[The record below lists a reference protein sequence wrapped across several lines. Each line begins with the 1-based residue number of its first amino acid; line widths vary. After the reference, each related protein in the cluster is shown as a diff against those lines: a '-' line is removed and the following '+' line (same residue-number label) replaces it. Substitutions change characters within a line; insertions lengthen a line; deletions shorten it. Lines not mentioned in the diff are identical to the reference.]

1 MLYLRKIAKLF
12 FLFIGGILK
21 KTNFIKKLRMKI
33 IVFATIVCFLPA
45 INSGAQT
52 LASINGKVI
61 EATSEEPIKGV
72 SLKISALNF
81 FAETNLNGEFNI
93 ENIPT
98 GLHTLQIQY
107 DGYVTQE
114 FPVNILEHKP
124 YNLGDIF
131 LQKTT
136 VEKYETSLIV
146 LTDED
151 LSDEEGKT
159 SDYIAGLFQSS
170 KDAYLQAAA
179 FNFSQAWFKVRG
191 YDSSYGT
198 IAINGIEM
206 NKIYDGRP
214 QWSDWGGLND
224 AFRNQE
230 FSNGIAASDFTF
242 GGILGATN
250 FSTRA
255 SDYQAVKKVSLSS
268 TNKSYTGRAMATYA
282 SGWNKN
288 NWAFVFSGSRR
299 MAQEGYIEG
308 TSYNAWSGIL
318 AVEKKLT
325 NNHSINFTA
334 FATPNK
340 RGKSSPNTKEVYDLK
355 GYEYNAYWGN
365 QEGEK
370 RNSRIKEIFEPV
382 IMLTHFYEREN
393 TNIKSSLAY
402 QFGHIGNS
410 RLGYF
415 NAPNPDPTYWKYLPS
430 NFLRFPDNPDYA
442 NAYLTEQEFLK
453 NGQLKWNELYQAN
466 ADNGNSLY
474 YLYEDRVDD
483 SQFSVN
489 SMINTKFTDNLN
501 FNGGFSIKDL
511 SSKNYANMLDL
522 LGGNGF
528 VDLDQY
534 ALGDARQNDLNN
546 PDRTAVED
554 DKFQYNYTINAL
566 VASAF
571 AQLQG
576 TQRNFDYFVG
586 LNVKIT
592 NYQREGL
599 FKNGTYFEN
608 SFGKGEKQ
616 NFMDFGIKAGATY
629 KITGRHLLTFNGAYT
644 TNAPTI
650 KTAFSNSRVNNSI
663 TPDLTSEK
671 IITGDISYVFRA
683 PKIQSRLSAYYTKFS
698 DAIETSFFFAEGLLG
713 NQADFVNEIITGVDK
728 KNMGV
733 ELSFEHQILPT
744 VKLVAAGS
752 VGQFTYSNN
761 PKLYLISESFS
772 NSNSNFGTAY
782 LKNYHLSGTPQRA
795 YNVGFEYRDPAYWF
809 FQINAN
815 YLSNNYLDISPLLR
829 TNNFYLDSDGVP
841 FLDDETWVEVTQEQ
855 VNNLLKQEKFDA
867 AFLVNAVGGKSWKI
881 NEYYLGFFM
890 GINNILGELFK
901 TGGFEQ
907 SRKSNYPELKEDKQL
922 EKPIFGPKYWY
933 GGKTS
938 YYLNL
943 YVRF

>member
-1 MLYLRKIAKLF
+1 
-12 FLFIGGILK
+12 
-21 KTNFIKKLRMKI
+21 MKI
-33 IVFATIVCFLPA
+33 IVIATIVCLLYA

-52 LASINGKVI
+52 FASINGKVV
-61 EATSEEPIKGV
+61 EATSEEPLKGV
-72 SLKISALNF
+72 SLKIMKLKIF
-81 FAETNLNGEFNI
+81 TETNFNGEFI
-93 ENIPT
+93 FENIPV
-98 GLHTLQIQY
+98 GSYTLQIEFE
-107 DGYVTQE
+107 GYETQD
-114 FPVNILEHKP
+114 FPINIHENKP
-124 YNLGDIF
+124 YNLGTVF
-131 LQKTT
+131 LHKT
-136 VEKYETSLIV
+136 IV
-146 LTDED
+146 ARDDLSFIV
-151 LSDEEGKT
+151 LSDEELLDEEGKS
-159 SDYIAGLFQSS
+159 SDYIAGLFQAS
-170 KDAYLQAAA
+170 KDAYLKAAA

-206 NKIYDGRP
+206 NKMYDGRP
-214 QWSDWGGLND
+214 QWSNWGGLND

-230 FSNGIAASDFTF
+230 FSSGIAASDHSF
-242 GGILGATN
+242 GGILAATN

-255 SDYQAVKKVSLSS
+255 SDYQAVKKISASS
-268 TNKSYTGRAMATYA
+268 TNKSYNGRLMATYA

-288 NWAFVFSGSRR
+288 DWAFVVSASRR

-308 TSYNAWSGIL
+308 TSYNAWSGFL
-318 AVEKKLT
+318 AMEKRLS
-325 NNHSINFTA
+325 NNHSLNFTA

-340 RGKSSPNTKEVYDLK
+340 RGKSSPNTQEVYDLK
-355 GYEYNAYWGN
+355 GYKYNAYWGN
-365 QEGEK
+365 QEGDK
-370 RNSRIKEIFEPV
+370 RNSRMKEIFEPV
-382 IMLTHFYEREN
+382 LMLSHFYEHEN
-393 TNIKSSLAY
+393 TAIKSTLAY

-415 NAPNPDPTYWKYLPS
+415 NAPNPDPTYWKNLPS

-442 NAYLTEQEFLK
+442 NAYLAEQEFLK
-453 NGQLKWNELYQAN
+453 NGQIKWSELYQAN

-483 SQFSVN
+483 TQFSAN
-489 SMINTKFTDNLN
+489 SLINTKFNDNLN
-501 FNGGFSIKDL
+501 FNGGVSLKNL

-546 PDRTAVED
+546 PDRTVIEGD
-554 DKFQYNYTINAL
+554 TFQYNYNINAFT
-566 VASAF
+566 ASAF
-571 AQLQG
+571 AQVQA
-576 TQRNFDYFVG
+576 TQRNLDYFVG
-586 LNVKIT
+586 MNVKST

-616 NFMDFGIKAGATY
+616 HFMDFGIKAGATH
-629 KITGRHLLTFNGAYT
+629 KITGRHLITLNGAYT

-671 IITGDISYVFRA
+671 IVTGDLSYVFRA
-683 PKIQSRLSAYYTKFS
+683 PKIQSRLTAYYTKFS

-713 NQADFVNEIITGVDK
+713 DQADFVNEIITGVDK
-728 KNMGV
+728 KQLGA
-733 ELSFEHQILPT
+733 ELSFEYQVLPT
-744 VKLVAAGS
+744 VKLLAAGS
-752 VGQFTYSNN
+752 AGQFTYSNN
-761 PKLYLISESFS
+761 PQLYLISESFS
-772 NSNSNFGTAY
+772 DLNSNFGTAY
-782 LKNYHLSGTPQRA
+782 LKNYHLSGTPQRG
-795 YNVGFEYRDPAYWF
+795 YSFTFEYRDPAYWF

-841 FLDDETWVEVTQEQ
+841 FLDDETGVEVTQNQ
-855 VNNLLKQEKFDA
+855 INHLLKQEKFDA
-867 AFLVNAVGGKSWKI
+867 AFLVNAIGGKSWKI
-881 NEYYLGFFM
+881 DDYYLGFFM
-890 GINNILGELFK
+890 VINNILGELFK

>member
-1 MLYLRKIAKLF
+1 
-12 FLFIGGILK
+12 
-21 KTNFIKKLRMKI
+21 MKI
-33 IVFATIVCFLPA
+33 IVVAAIVCLLFVQNLA
-45 INSGAQT
+45 AQT
-52 LASINGKVI
+52 LASINGKVV
-61 EATSEEPIKGV
+61 EATSEEPLKGV
-72 SLKISALNF
+72 SLKITALNI
-81 FAETNLNGEFNI
+81 FAKTNFNGEFNF
-93 ENIPT
+93 EKIPV
-98 GLHTLQIQY
+98 GNYSLQIELE
-107 DGYVTQE
+107 GYEKQD
-114 FPVNILEHKP
+114 FPINMLEIKP
-124 YNLGDIF
+124 YNLGIIF
-131 LQKTT
+131 LQKAI

-151 LSDEEGKT
+151 LLDEEGKT
-159 SDYIAGLFQSS
+159 SNYIAGLFQSS

-191 YDSSYGT
+191 YDSSYGA

-206 NKIYDGRP
+206 NKLYDGRP

-230 FSNGIAASDFTF
+230 FSNGIAASDHAF

-268 TNKSYTGRAMATYA
+268 TNKSYTGRAMGTYA

-288 NWAFVFSGSRR
+288 NWAFVVSASRR

-308 TSYNAWSGIL
+308 TSYNAWSGFMS
-318 AVEKKLT
+318 AEKRFNK
-325 NNHSINFTA
+325 NHSLNFTA

-340 RGKSSPNTKEVYDLK
+340 RGKSSPNTQEVYDLK
-355 GYEYNAYWGN
+355 GYQYNAYWGN
-365 QEGEK
+365 QEGDK

-382 IMLTHFYEREN
+382 LMLSHFYEREN
-393 TNIKSSLAY
+393 TVIKSTLAY

-430 NFLRFPDNPDYA
+430 NFLRYPDNPDYA
-442 NAYLTEQEFLK
+442 NAYLSEQEFLK
-453 NGQLKWNELYQAN
+453 NGQLNWNELYQAN
-466 ADNGNSLY
+466 ADNNNSLY

-483 SQFSVN
+483 TQFSAN
-489 SMINTKFTDNLN
+489 SLVNTKFGNKLN
-501 FNGGFSIKDL
+501 FNGGISIKSL

-522 LGGNGF
+522 LGGSGF

-546 PDRTAVED
+546 PNRTILEN
-554 DKFQYNYTINAL
+554 DKFQYNYTVNAFT
-566 VASAF
+566 ASAF
-571 AQLQG
+571 GQVQG
-576 TQRNFDYFVG
+576 TQNNIDYFVG
-586 LNVKIT
+586 LNAKST

-599 FKNGTYFEN
+599 FKNGTYAEN

-616 NFMDFGIKAGATY
+616 NFMDFGAKAGATY
-629 KITGRHLLTFNGAYT
+629 KITGRHLVTLNSAYT

-671 IITGDISYVFRA
+671 IVTGDLSYVFRA
-683 PKIQSRLSAYYTKFS
+683 PKIQSRITAYYTKFS

-713 NQADFVNEIITGVDK
+713 DQADFVNEIITGVDK
-728 KNMGV
+728 TNMGA
-733 ELSFEHQILPT
+733 ELSFEYQILPT
-744 VKLVAAGS
+744 VKLLAAGS

-761 PKLYLISESFS
+761 PNLYLISESFTDL
-772 NSNSNFGTAY
+772 NSNFGTAY

-795 YNVGFEYRDPAYWF
+795 YSFTFEYRDPAYWF
-809 FQINAN
+809 FQVNAN
-815 YLSNNYLDISPLLR
+815 YLTNNYLDISPLLR
-829 TNNFYLDSDGVP
+829 TNNFYVDSDGVP
-841 FLDDETWVEVTQEQ
+841 FLDDETGVQVTQEQ
-855 VNNLLKQEKFDA
+855 VDNLLKQEKFDPT
-867 AFLVNAVGGKSWKI
+867 FLVNAVGGKSWKI
-881 NEYYLGFFM
+881 DQYYLGFFM

>member
-1 MLYLRKIAKLF
+1 
-12 FLFIGGILK
+12 
-21 KTNFIKKLRMKI
+21 MKI
-33 IVFATIVCFLPA
+33 IVVATIVCFFYA

-52 LASINGKVI
+52 LASTNGKVV
-61 EATSEEPIKGV
+61 EATSEEPLSGV
-72 SLKISALNF
+72 SLKITTLHVSV
-81 FAETNLNGEFNI
+81 ETNLNGEFTI
-93 ENIPT
+93 ENIPV
-98 GLHTLQIQY
+98 GNYILQIEFE
-107 DGYVTQE
+107 GYETQD
-114 FPVNILEHKP
+114 FPINILEAKS
-124 YNLGDIF
+124 YDLGAIF
-131 LQKTT
+131 LEKVI

-151 LSDEEGKT
+151 LLDEEGKS

-191 YDSSYGT
+191 YDSGYGT
-198 IAINGIEM
+198 IAINGVEM
-206 NKIYDGRP
+206 NKLYDGRP
-214 QWSDWGGLND
+214 QWSNWGGLND

-230 FSNGIAASDFTF
+230 FSNGIAASDHTF

-288 NWAFVFSGSRR
+288 NWAFVVSASRR

-308 TSYNAWSGIL
+308 TSYNAWSGFL
-318 AVEKKLT
+318 AVEKRFTK
-325 NNHSINFTA
+325 NHSLNFTA

-340 RGKSSPNTKEVYDLK
+340 RGKSSPNTQEVYDLK
-355 GYEYNAYWGN
+355 GYQYNAYWGN
-365 QEGEK
+365 QEDDK
-370 RNSRIKEIFEPV
+370 RNSRMKEIFEPV
-382 IMLTHFYEREN
+382 VMLNHFYEREN
-393 TNIKSSLAY
+393 TTIKSTLSY

-415 NAPNPDPTYWKYLPS
+415 NALNPDPTYWKYLPS
-430 NFLRFPDNPDYA
+430 NFLRFPDKPDYA

-453 NGQLKWNELYQAN
+453 NGQIKWNELYQAN

-483 SQFSVN
+483 TQFSAN
-489 SMINTKFTDNLN
+489 SLVNTKFTQNIN
-501 FNGGFSIKDL
+501 FNGGVSFKNL

-546 PDRTAVED
+546 PNRTVVVGD
-554 DKFQYNYTINAL
+554 TFQYNYTINAF

-571 AQLQG
+571 GQIQG
-576 TQRNFDYFVG
+576 SQNNFDYFMG
-586 LNVKIT
+586 MNVKNT

-616 NFMDFGIKAGATY
+616 NFMDFSMKAGTTY
-629 KITGRHLLTFNGAYT
+629 KITGRHLVTLNGAYT

-671 IITGDISYVFRA
+671 SVTGDVSYVFRA
-683 PKIQSRLSAYYTKFS
+683 PKIQSRLTAYYTKFS

-713 NQADFVNEIITGVDK
+713 DQADFVNEIITGVDK
-728 KNMGV
+728 INMGA
-733 ELSFEHQILPT
+733 ELSFDYQVLPT
-744 VKLVAAGS
+744 VKLLAAGS

-761 PKLYLISESFS
+761 PQLYIISESFS
-772 NSNSNFGTAY
+772 DLNSNFGTAY

-795 YNVGFEYRDPAYWF
+795 YSFTFEYRDPAYWF

-829 TNNFYLDSDGVP
+829 TNNFYLASDGVP
-841 FLDDETWVEVTQEQ
+841 FLDDETGVEVTQAQ
-855 VNNLLKQEKFDA
+855 VDKLLTQEKFDA

-881 NEYYLGFFM
+881 DDYYLGFFM

-933 GGKTS
+933 GGNTS

>member
-1 MLYLRKIAKLF
+1 
-12 FLFIGGILK
+12 
-21 KTNFIKKLRMKI
+21 MKI
-33 IVFATIVCFLPA
+33 IVAATIVCLFYA
-45 INSGAQT
+45 SNSGSQT
-52 LASINGKVI
+52 LASINGKVV
-61 EATSEEPIKGV
+61 EANSEDPLQGV
-72 SLKISALNF
+72 SLKINSLPVF
-81 FAETNLNGEFNI
+81 VESNLNGEFSI
-93 ENIPT
+93 EKIPI
-98 GLHTLQIQY
+98 GNYTLQIEFE
-107 DGYVTQE
+107 GYETQD
-114 FPVNILEHKP
+114 FPINILEAKS
-124 YNLGDIF
+124 YDLGTIF
-131 LQKTT
+131 LEKVI

-151 LSDEEGKT
+151 LLDEEGKS

-191 YDSSYGT
+191 YDSGYGT
-198 IAINGIEM
+198 IAINGVEM
-206 NKIYDGRP
+206 NKLYDSRP

-230 FSNGIAASDFTF
+230 FSNGIAASEHTF

-288 NWAFVFSGSRR
+288 NWAFVVSGSRR

-308 TSYNAWSGIL
+308 TSYNAWSVFL
-318 AVEKKLT
+318 AVEKRFTK
-325 NNHSINFTA
+325 NHSLNFTA

-340 RGKSSPNTKEVYDLK
+340 RGKSSPNTQEVYDLK
-355 GYEYNAYWGN
+355 GYQYNAYWGN
-365 QEGEK
+365 QEGDQ

-382 IMLTHFYEREN
+382 VMLSHFYEREN
-393 TNIKSSLAY
+393 TTIKSTLAY

-415 NAPNPDPTYWKYLPS
+415 NALNPDPTYWKYLPS

-453 NGQLKWNELYQAN
+453 NGQIKWHELYQAN
-466 ADNGNSLY
+466 SDNGNSLY

-483 SQFSVN
+483 TQFSAN
-489 SMINTKFTDNLN
+489 SLLNTKFTEHLN
-501 FNGGFSIKDL
+501 FNGGVSFKNL

-534 ALGDARQNDLNN
+534 ALGDAQQNDLNN
-546 PDRTAVED
+546 PNRTVVEGD
-554 DKFQYNYTINAL
+554 TFQYNYTINAFA
-566 VASAF
+566 ASAF
-571 AQLQG
+571 GQIQG
-576 TQRNFDYFVG
+576 SQNNFDYFLG
-586 LNVKIT
+586 MNVKNT

-629 KITGRHLLTFNGAYT
+629 KITGRNLVTLNGAYT
-644 TNAPTI
+644 SNAPTI
-650 KTAFSNSRVNNSI
+650 KTTFSNSRVNNNI

-671 IITGDISYVFRA
+671 IITGDVSYVFRA
-683 PKIQSRLSAYYTKFS
+683 PKIQSRLTAYYTKFS

-713 NQADFVNEIITGVDK
+713 DQADFVNEIITGVDK
-728 KNMGV
+728 INMGTEV
-733 ELSFEHQILPT
+733 SFEYQVLPT
-744 VKLVAAGS
+744 VKLLAAGS

-761 PKLYLISESFS
+761 PQLYLISESFS
-772 NSNSNFGTAY
+772 ELNSNFGTAY

-795 YNVGFEYRDPAYWF
+795 YSFTFEYRDPAYWF

-815 YLSNNYLDISPLLR
+815 YLSDNYLDISPLLR

-841 FLDDETWVEVTQEQ
+841 FLDDETGVQVTQEQ
-855 VNNLLKQEKFDA
+855 VDYLLKQEKFDP

-881 NEYYLGFFM
+881 NDYYLGFFM

>member
-1 MLYLRKIAKLF
+1 
-12 FLFIGGILK
+12 
-21 KTNFIKKLRMKI
+21 MKI
-33 IVFATIVCFLPA
+33 IVFATIVCLFYAL
-45 INSGAQT
+45 NSGAQT
-52 LASINGKVI
+52 LTSINGKVV
-61 EATSEEPIKGV
+61 EATSEVPIKGV
-72 SLKISALNF
+72 SLEISGLNF
-81 FAETNLNGEFNI
+81 SSETNLNGEFTI
-93 ENIPT
+93 ENIPIGT
-98 GLHTLQIQY
+98 YALQLQFEGYEKQDFPINLIEMIPY
-107 DGYVTQE
+107 DLGTI
-114 FPVNILEHKP
+114 FMHKTIVEQ
-124 YNLGDIF
+124 LG
-131 LQKTT
+131 
-136 VEKYETSLIV
+136 TSFIV
-146 LTDED
+146 LTEED
-151 LSDEEGKT
+151 LLDEEGK
-159 SDYIAGLFQSS
+159 SANYIAGLFQSS

-198 IAINGIEM
+198 ISINGIEM
-206 NKIYDGRP
+206 NKLYDGRP

-230 FSNGIAASDFTF
+230 FSNGITASDFTF

-255 SDYQAVKKVSLSS
+255 SDYQAVKKVSVSS

-288 NWAFVFSGSRR
+288 NWAFVVSASRR

-308 TSYNAWSGIL
+308 TSYNAWSGFL

-340 RGKSSPNTKEVYDLK
+340 RGKSSPNTQEVYDLK
-355 GYEYNAYWGN
+355 GYQYNAYWGN
-365 QEGEK
+365 QEDDK

-382 IMLTHFYEREN
+382 LMLSHFYEHEN
-393 TNIKSSLAY
+393 TTIKSSLAY
-402 QFGHIGNS
+402 QFGFIGNS

-430 NFLRFPDNPDYA
+430 NFLRFPDSPDYA

-453 NGQLKWNELYQAN
+453 NGQLKWNEFYQAN

-483 SQFSVN
+483 TQFSAN
-489 SMINTKFTDNLN
+489 SLINTKFSDNLN
-501 FNGGFSIKDL
+501 FNGGISFKNL

-534 ALGDARQNDLNN
+534 AQGDARQNDLNN
-546 PDRTAVED
+546 PNRTVFED
-554 DKFQYNYTINAL
+554 DKFQYNYTVNAFM
-566 VASAF
+566 ASAF
-571 AQLQG
+571 AQVQG
-576 TQRNFDYFVG
+576 THRNLDYFVG
-586 LNVKIT
+586 MNVKNT

-616 NFMDFGIKAGATY
+616 NFIDFGAKAGATY

-671 IITGDISYVFRA
+671 IITGDVSYVFRS
-683 PKIQSRLSAYYTKFS
+683 PKIQSRITAYYTKFS

-713 NQADFVNEIITGVDK
+713 DQADFVNEIITGVDK
-728 KNMGV
+728 KNIGA
-733 ELSFEHQILPT
+733 ELSFEYQILPT
-744 VKLVAAGS
+744 VKLLAAGS
-752 VGQFTYSNN
+752 IGQFTYSNN
-761 PKLYLISESFS
+761 PQLYLISESFT
-772 NSNSNFGTAY
+772 NQKSNFGTAY

-795 YNVGFEYRDPAYWF
+795 YSFTFEYRDPAYWF

-815 YLSNNYLDISPLLR
+815 YLSNSYLDISPLLR
-829 TNNFYLDSDGVP
+829 TNNFYRDSDGVP
-841 FLDDETWVEVTQEQ
+841 FLDYETGVQVTQEQ
-855 VNNLLKQEKFDA
+855 VNELLKQEKFDPI
-867 AFLVNAVGGKSWKI
+867 FLVNAVGGKSWKI
-881 NEYYLGFFM
+881 DEYYLGFFM
-890 GINNILGELFK
+890 GINNVLGELFK

>member
-1 MLYLRKIAKLF
+1 
-12 FLFIGGILK
+12 
-21 KTNFIKKLRMKI
+21 MKI
-33 IVFATIVCFLPA
+33 IVIATIACLFYVA
-45 INSGAQT
+45 NSGGQT
-52 LASINGKVI
+52 LASINGKVV
-61 EATSEEPIKGV
+61 EATSEEPLKGV
-72 SLKISALNF
+72 SLKIVSLNI
-81 FAETNLNGEFNI
+81 FAETNLNGEFI
-93 ENIPT
+93 LKNIPV
-98 GLHTLQIQY
+98 GNYTLQIQVE
-107 DGYVTQE
+107 GYETQD
-114 FPVNILEHKP
+114 FPINILETKN
-124 YNLGDIF
+124 YDLGIIY
-131 LQKTT
+131 LQKTIIAT
-136 VEKYETSLIV
+136 DELSLVV

-151 LSDEEGKT
+151 LLDEEGKT

-206 NKIYDGRP
+206 NKLYDGRP

-230 FSNGIAASDFTF
+230 FSNGIAASDYAF

-288 NWAFVFSGSRR
+288 DWAFVVSASRR
-299 MAQEGYIEG
+299 MAQEGYIDG
-308 TSYNAWSGIL
+308 TSYNAWSAFL
-318 AVEKKLT
+318 AMEKRFTK
-325 NNHSINFTA
+325 NHSLNFTA
-334 FATPNK
+334 FAAPNK
-340 RGKSSPNTKEVYDLK
+340 RGKSSPNTQEVYDLK
-355 GYEYNAYWGN
+355 GYQYNAYWGN
-365 QEGEK
+365 QEGDK

-382 IMLTHFYEREN
+382 LMLSHFYEREN
-393 TNIKSSLAY
+393 TTIKSTLAY
-402 QFGHIGNS
+402 QFGHMGNS

-430 NFLRFPDNPDYA
+430 NFLRYPDSPDYA
-442 NAYLTEQEFLK
+442 NAYLSEQEFLK

-483 SQFSVN
+483 TQFSAN
-489 SMINTKFTDNLN
+489 SLINTKFTENLN
-501 FNGGFSIKDL
+501 FNGGVSFKNL
-511 SSKNYANMLDL
+511 KSKNYANMLDL

-534 ALGDARQNDLNN
+534 ALGDAQQNDLNN
-546 PDRTAVED
+546 PDRTVAEGDV
-554 DKFQYNYTINAL
+554 FQYNYTIKAFT
-566 VASAF
+566 ASAF
-571 AQLQG
+571 GQVQG
-576 TQRNFDYFVG
+576 TQNNLDYFVG
-586 LNVKIT
+586 MNAKST

-616 NFMDFGIKAGATY
+616 HFMDFGLKAGATY
-629 KITGRHLLTFNGAYT
+629 KITGRHLITLNGAYA

-671 IITGDISYVFRA
+671 MMTGDVSYVFRA
-683 PKIQSRLSAYYTKFS
+683 PKIQSRLTAYYTKFS

-713 NQADFVNEIITGVDK
+713 DQADFVNEIITGVDK
-728 KNMGV
+728 TNMGA
-733 ELSFEHQILPT
+733 ELSFEYQVLPT
-744 VKLVAAGS
+744 VKLLAAGS
-752 VGQFTYSNN
+752 VGQFTYDNN
-761 PKLYLISESFS
+761 PQLYLISETFTDL
-772 NSNSNFGTAY
+772 NSNFGTAY
-782 LKNYHLSGTPQRA
+782 LKNYHISGTPQRA
-795 YNVGFEYRDPAYWF
+795 YSFTFEYRDPAYWF
-809 FQINAN
+809 FQMNAN

-829 TNNFYLDSDGVP
+829 TNNFYQDSDGVP
-841 FLDDETWVEVTQEQ
+841 FLDDETGVQVTQEQ
-855 VNNLLKQEKFDA
+855 VDLLLKQEKFDPT
-867 AFLVNAVGGKSWKI
+867 FLVNAVGGKSWKI
-881 NEYYLGFFM
+881 DDYYLGFFM

-907 SRKSNYPELKEDKQL
+907 SRKSNYPELKQDKQL

-943 YVRF
+943 YLRF

>member
-1 MLYLRKIAKLF
+1 
-12 FLFIGGILK
+12 
-21 KTNFIKKLRMKI
+21 MKI
-33 IVFATIVCFLPA
+33 IVVAAIVCLLYA
-45 INSGAQT
+45 VNSGAQT
-52 LASINGKVI
+52 LSSVNGKVV
-61 EATSEEPIKGV
+61 EAISEEPLQGV
-72 SLKISALNF
+72 SPKILSLNI
-81 FAETNLNGEFNI
+81 FAETNLIGEFI
-93 ENIPT
+93 LENIPV
-98 GLHTLQIQY
+98 GNYTLQIQFE
-107 DGYVTQE
+107 GYETQD
-114 FPVNILEHKP
+114 FPINILEAKT
-124 YNLGDIF
+124 YDLGTIF
-131 LQKTT
+131 LQKAII
-136 VEKYETSLIV
+136 EKYETSLIV

-151 LSDEEGKT
+151 LLDEEGKT
-159 SDYIAGLFQSS
+159 SNYIAGLFQSS

-206 NKIYDGRP
+206 NKLYDGRP
-214 QWSDWGGLND
+214 QWSNWGGLND

-230 FSNGIAASDFTF
+230 FSNGISASDYAF

-288 NWAFVFSGSRR
+288 NWALVVSASRR

-308 TSYNAWSGIL
+308 TSYNAWSSFL
-318 AVEKKLT
+318 AVEKKFN
-325 NNHSINFTA
+325 NNHSLNFTA

-340 RGKSSPNTKEVYDLK
+340 RGKSSPNTQEVYDLK
-355 GYEYNAYWGN
+355 GYQYNSYWGN
-365 QEGEK
+365 QEGNK

-382 IMLTHFYEREN
+382 FMLSHFYEREN
-393 TNIKSSLAY
+393 TTIKSSLAY

-415 NAPNPDPTYWKYLPS
+415 NALNPDPTYWKYLPS
-430 NFLRFPDNPDYA
+430 NFLRYPDSPDYA
-442 NAYLTEQEFLK
+442 NAYLSEQEFLK
-453 NGQLKWNELYQAN
+453 NGQIKWNELYLSN

-483 SQFSVN
+483 TQFSAN
-489 SMINTKFTDNLN
+489 SLINTKFTENLN
-501 FNGGFSIKDL
+501 FNGGVSLKSL

-528 VDLDQY
+528 MDLDQY

-546 PDRTAVED
+546 PNRTVGEGDA
-554 DKFQYNYTINAL
+554 FQYNYTVNAFT
-566 VASAF
+566 ASTF
-571 AQLQG
+571 GQVQGAQK
-576 TQRNFDYFVG
+576 NFDYFAG
-586 LNVKIT
+586 INLKST

-616 NFMDFGIKAGATY
+616 NFMDFGAKAGATY
-629 KITGRHLLTFNGAYT
+629 KITGRHLITLNGAYT

-671 IITGDISYVFRA
+671 IVTGDVSYVYRA
-683 PKIQSRLSAYYTKFS
+683 PKIQSRLTAYYSKFS

-713 NQADFVNEIITGVDK
+713 DQADFVNEIITGVDK
-728 KNMGV
+728 INMGA
-733 ELSFEHQILPT
+733 ELSFEYQVLPS
-744 VKLVAAGS
+744 VKLLAAGS

-761 PKLYLISESFS
+761 PQLYLISESFTDL
-772 NSNSNFGTAY
+772 NSNFGTAY

-795 YNVGFEYRDPAYWF
+795 YSFTFEYRDPAYWF
-809 FQINAN
+809 FQLNAN
-815 YLSNNYLDISPLLR
+815 YLTNNYLDISPLLR

-841 FLDDETWVEVTQEQ
+841 FLDSETGLQVTQEQ
-855 VNNLLKQEKFDA
+855 VDHLLEQEKFDPT
-867 AFLVNAVGGKSWKI
+867 FLVNAVGGKSWKI
-881 NEYYLGFFM
+881 DQYYLGFFM
-890 GINNILGELFK
+890 GINNIMGELFK

-938 YYLNL
+938 YYFNL

>member
-1 MLYLRKIAKLF
+1 
-12 FLFIGGILK
+12 
-21 KTNFIKKLRMKI
+21 MKI
-33 IVFATIVCFLPA
+33 IVFAIIVCLMHA
-45 INSGAQT
+45 LNTGAQT
-52 LASINGKVI
+52 LASINGKVV
-61 EATSEEPIKGV
+61 EATSEEPLQGV
-72 SLKISALNF
+72 FLKITALNIS
-81 FAETNLNGEFNI
+81 AESNLNGEFI
-93 ENIPT
+93 FENIPV
-98 GLHTLQIQY
+98 GSYTLQLQFE
-107 DGYVTQE
+107 GYETQN
-114 FPVNILEHKP
+114 FPINIVEIKP
-124 YNLGDIF
+124 YNLGVIF
-131 LQKTT
+131 LQKSI

-151 LSDEEGKT
+151 LLDEEGKT

-206 NKIYDGRP
+206 NKLYDGRP

-230 FSNGIAASDFTF
+230 FSNDIAASDHSF

-255 SDYQAVKKVSLSS
+255 SDYQAVKKVSVSS
-268 TNKSYTGRAMATYA
+268 TNKSYTGRAMGTYA
-282 SGWNKN
+282 SGLNKN
-288 NWAFVFSGSRR
+288 NWAFVVSASRR
-299 MAQEGYIEG
+299 FAQEGSIDG
-308 TSYNAWSGIL
+308 TSYNAWSGFL
-318 AVEKKLT
+318 SVEKRFNK
-325 NNHSINFTA
+325 NHSLNFTA

-340 RGKSSPNTKEVYDLK
+340 RGKSSPNTQEVYDLK
-355 GYEYNAYWGN
+355 GYQYNAYWGN
-365 QEGEK
+365 QEGDK

-382 IMLTHFYEREN
+382 LMLSHFYEREN
-393 TNIKSSLAY
+393 TVIKSTFAY

-415 NAPNPDPTYWKYLPS
+415 NAPNPDPTYWKNLPS
-430 NFLRFPDNPDYA
+430 NFLRYPDNPDYA
-442 NAYLTEQEFLK
+442 NAYLSEQEFLK
-453 NGQLKWNELYQAN
+453 NGQIKWNELYQVN

-483 SQFSVN
+483 TQFSAN
-489 SMINTKFTDNLN
+489 SLVNTKFTENLN
-501 FNGGFSIKDL
+501 FNGGVSFKNL

-546 PDRTAVED
+546 PNRTIVES
-554 DKFQYNYTINAL
+554 DKFQYNYTVNAFM
-566 VASAF
+566 ASAF
-571 AQLQG
+571 GQIQG
-576 TQRNFDYFVG
+576 TQKNIDYFVG
-586 LNVKIT
+586 MNAKST

-599 FKNGTYFEN
+599 FKNGTYAEN

-616 NFMDFGIKAGATY
+616 NFMDFGAKAGATY
-629 KITGRHLLTFNGAYT
+629 KITGRHLVTLNGGYT

-671 IITGDISYVFRA
+671 IITGDLSYVFRA
-683 PKIQSRLSAYYTKFS
+683 PKIQSRLTAYYTKFRN
-698 DAIETSFFFAEGLLG
+698 AIETSFFFAEGLLG
-713 NQADFVNEIITGVDK
+713 DQADFVNEIITGVDK
-728 KNMGV
+728 TNMGA
-733 ELSFEHQILPT
+733 ELSFEYQILPT
-744 VKLVAAGS
+744 VKLLAAGS

-761 PKLYLISESFS
+761 PQLYLISETFTDL
-772 NSNSNFGTAY
+772 NSNFGTAY
-782 LKNYHLSGTPQRA
+782 LKNYHISGTPQRA
-795 YNVGFEYRDPAYWF
+795 YSFTFEYRDPAYWF
-809 FQINAN
+809 FQVNAN
-815 YLSNNYLDISPLLR
+815 YLTNNYLDISPLLR
-829 TNNFYLDSDGVP
+829 TNNFYVDSDGVP
-841 FLDDETWVEVTQEQ
+841 FLDDETGVQVTQEQ
-855 VNNLLKQEKFDA
+855 VDNLLKQEKFDPT
-867 AFLVNAVGGKSWKI
+867 FLVNAVGGKSWKI
-881 NEYYLGFFM
+881 DQYYLGFFM

-907 SRKSNYPELKEDKQL
+907 SRKSNYPELKEDKHL

>member
-1 MLYLRKIAKLF
+1 
-12 FLFIGGILK
+12 
-21 KTNFIKKLRMKI
+21 MKI
-33 IVFATIVCFLPA
+33 IVIAAVVCLLFLQ
-45 INSGAQT
+45 NSVAQT
-52 LASINGKVI
+52 LASINGKVV
-61 EATSEEPIKGV
+61 EATSEEPLQGV
-72 SLKISALNF
+72 SLKIASLNI
-81 FAETNLNGEFNI
+81 FAETNLNGEFI
-93 ENIPT
+93 LKNIPV
-98 GLHTLQIQY
+98 GSYTLQIQLE
-107 DGYVTQE
+107 GYETQD
-114 FPVNILEHKP
+114 FPINILENKS
-124 YNLGDIF
+124 YDLGTIF
-131 LQKTT
+131 LQKALI
-136 VEKYETSLIV
+136 EKYETSLIV

-151 LSDEEGKT
+151 LLDEEGKT
-159 SDYIAGLFQSS
+159 SDYIAGLFQAS

-198 IAINGIEM
+198 IAINGIVM
-206 NKIYDGRP
+206 NKLYDGRP

-230 FSNGIAASDFTF
+230 FSNGIAASDYTF

-288 NWAFVFSGSRR
+288 DWAFVVSASRR
-299 MAQEGYIEG
+299 MAQEGYIDG
-308 TSYNAWSGIL
+308 TSYNAWSGFL
-318 AVEKKLT
+318 AVEKRFTK
-325 NNHSINFTA
+325 NHSLNFTA
-334 FATPNK
+334 FAAPNK
-340 RGKSSPNTKEVYDLK
+340 RGKSSPNTQEVYDLK
-355 GYEYNAYWGN
+355 GYQYNAYWGN
-365 QEGEK
+365 QEGDK

-382 IMLTHFYEREN
+382 LMLSHFYERAN
-393 TNIKSSLAY
+393 TTIKSTLAY
-402 QFGHIGNS
+402 QFGRIGNS

-430 NFLRFPDNPDYA
+430 NFLRYPDSPDYA
-442 NAYLTEQEFLK
+442 NAYLSEQEFLK

-483 SQFSVN
+483 TQFSAN
-489 SMINTKFTDNLN
+489 SLINTKFTENLN
-501 FNGGFSIKDL
+501 FNGGISFKNL
-511 SSKNYANMLDL
+511 KSKNYANMLDL

-534 ALGDARQNDLNN
+534 ALGDAQQNDLNN
-546 PDRTAVED
+546 PDRTVGEGDA
-554 DKFQYNYTINAL
+554 FQYNYTVNAFT
-566 VASAF
+566 ASAF
-571 AQLQG
+571 AQVQG
-576 TQRNFDYFVG
+576 TQNNVDYFVG
-586 LNVKIT
+586 MNAKST

-599 FKNGTYFEN
+599 YKNGTYFEN

-616 NFMDFGIKAGATY
+616 HFMDFGLKAGATY
-629 KITGRHLLTFNGAYT
+629 KITGRHLITLNGAYI

-671 IITGDISYVFRA
+671 MMTGDVSYVFRA
-683 PKIQSRLSAYYTKFS
+683 PKIQSRLTAYYTKFS

-713 NQADFVNEIITGVDK
+713 DQADFVNEIITGVDK
-728 KNMGV
+728 MNMGA
-733 ELSFEHQILPT
+733 ELSFEYQVLPT
-744 VKLVAAGS
+744 VKLLAAGS

-761 PKLYLISESFS
+761 PQLYLISETFTDL
-772 NSNSNFGTAY
+772 NSNFGTAY
-782 LKNYHLSGTPQRA
+782 LKNYHISGTPQRA
-795 YNVGFEYRDPAYWF
+795 YSFTFEYRDPAYWF
-809 FQINAN
+809 FQMNAN

-841 FLDDETWVEVTQEQ
+841 FLDDETGVQVTQEQ
-855 VNNLLKQEKFDA
+855 VDHLLKQEKFDS

-881 NEYYLGFFM
+881 DDYYLGFFM

-943 YVRF
+943 YLRF

>member
-1 MLYLRKIAKLF
+1 
-12 FLFIGGILK
+12 
-21 KTNFIKKLRMKI
+21 MKI
-33 IVFATIVCFLPA
+33 IVVAAIVCLLYA
-45 INSGAQT
+45 NNSGAQT
-52 LASINGKVI
+52 LPSINGKVV
-61 EATSEEPIKGV
+61 EAISEEPLKDV
-72 SLKISALNF
+72 SLKINSLNI
-81 FAETNLNGEFNI
+81 FAETNLNGEFI
-93 ENIPT
+93 FKNIPI
-98 GLHTLQIQY
+98 GNYTLQIQFE
-107 DGYVTQE
+107 GYETQD
-114 FPVNILEHKP
+114 FPVNILEAKI
-124 YNLGDIF
+124 YDLGTIF
-131 LQKTT
+131 LQKAIVGTA
-136 VEKYETSLIV
+136 ETSLIF
-146 LTDED
+146 LTEED
-151 LSDEEGKT
+151 LLDEEGKT

-206 NKIYDGRP
+206 NKMYDGRP

-230 FSNGIAASDFTF
+230 FSNGIAASDHAF

-255 SDYQAVKKVSLSS
+255 SDYQAVKKVSVSS
-268 TNKSYTGRAMATYA
+268 TNKSYTGRAMASYA
-282 SGWNKN
+282 SGWYKKD
-288 NWAFVFSGSRR
+288 WAFVVSASRR

-308 TSYNAWSGIL
+308 TSYNAWSGFL
-318 AVEKKLT
+318 AVEKRFTK
-325 NNHSINFTA
+325 NHSLNFTA
-334 FATPNK
+334 FTAPNK
-340 RGKSSPNTKEVYDLK
+340 RGKSSPNTQEVYDLK
-355 GYEYNAYWGN
+355 GYQYNAYWGN

-382 IMLTHFYEREN
+382 LMLSHFYEREN
-393 TNIKSSLAY
+393 TTIKSTLAY
-402 QFGHIGNS
+402 QFGHMGNS
-410 RLGYF
+410 RVGYF
-415 NAPNPDPTYWKYLPS
+415 NALNPDPTYWKYLPS
-430 NFLRFPDNPDYA
+430 NFLRFPDNPDYT

-453 NGQLKWNELYQAN
+453 NGQIKWNEMYQAN

-483 SQFSVN
+483 TQFSAN
-489 SMINTKFTDNLN
+489 SLINAKINDHLN
-501 FNGGFSIKDL
+501 FNGGISLKNL
-511 SSKNYANMLDL
+511 NSKNYANMLDL

-534 ALGDARQNDLNN
+534 ALGDAQQNDLNN
-546 PDRTAVED
+546 PNRKVIEGEP
-554 DKFQYNYTINAL
+554 FQYNYTINAFT
-566 VASAF
+566 ASAF
-571 AQLQG
+571 AQVQG
-576 TQRNFDYFVG
+576 TQKNIDYFVG
-586 LNVKIT
+586 MNAKST
-592 NYQREGL
+592 NYQRDGL

-616 NFMDFGIKAGATY
+616 NFMDFGLKAGATY
-629 KITGRHLLTFNGAYT
+629 KITGRHLVTLNGAFT

-671 IITGDISYVFRA
+671 IMTGDLSYVFRA
-683 PKIQSRLSAYYTKFS
+683 PKIQSRVTAYYTKFI

-713 NQADFVNEIITGVDK
+713 DQADFVNEIITGVDK
-728 KNMGV
+728 KNMGA
-733 ELSFEHQILPT
+733 ELSFEYQVLPT
-744 VKLVAAGS
+744 VKLLAAGS

-761 PKLYLISESFS
+761 PQLYLISESFTDL
-772 NSNSNFGTAY
+772 NSNFGTAY
-782 LKNYHLSGTPQRA
+782 LKNYHISGTPQRA
-795 YNVGFEYRDPAYWF
+795 YSFTFEYRDPAYWF

-841 FLDDETWVEVTQEQ
+841 FLDDETGVQVTQEQ
-855 VNNLLKQEKFDA
+855 VDHLLKQEKFDPT
-867 AFLVNAVGGKSWKI
+867 FLVNAVGGKSWKI
-881 NEYYLGFFM
+881 DDYYLGFFM

-907 SRKSNYPELKEDKQL
+907 SRKSNYPELKQDKQL

>member
-1 MLYLRKIAKLF
+1 
-12 FLFIGGILK
+12 
-21 KTNFIKKLRMKI
+21 MKI
-33 IVFATIVCFLPA
+33 IVIAAIVCLFFA
-45 INSGAQT
+45 NISGAQT
-52 LASINGKVI
+52 LASINGKVV
-61 EATSEEPIKGV
+61 EATSEEPLKSI
-72 SLKISALNF
+72 SLKITSLNF
-81 FAETNLNGEFNI
+81 FTETNLNGEFTV
-93 ENIPT
+93 ENIPL
-98 GLHTLQIQY
+98 GNYTLQIQFE
-107 DGYVTQE
+107 GYETQDL
-114 FPVNILEHKP
+114 PINILENKP
-124 YNLGDIF
+124 YDLGTIF
-131 LQKTT
+131 LQKAV

-151 LSDEEGKT
+151 LLEEEGKT
-159 SDYIAGLFQSS
+159 SDYIAGLFQSA

-206 NKIYDGRP
+206 NKLYDGRP

-230 FSNGIAASDFTF
+230 FSNGISAFDFSF

-255 SDYQAVKKVSLSS
+255 SDYQAVKKVSVSS

-288 NWAFVFSGSRR
+288 NWAFVVSASRR
-299 MAQEGYIEG
+299 MAQEGSIDG
-308 TSYNAWSGIL
+308 TSYNAWSGFL
-318 AVEKKLT
+318 AVEKKFN
-325 NNHSINFTA
+325 NNHSLNFTA

-340 RGKSSPNTKEVYDLK
+340 RGKSSPNTQEVYDLK
-355 GYEYNAYWGN
+355 GYQYNSYWGN
-365 QEGEK
+365 QEGDK

-382 IMLTHFYEREN
+382 LMLSHFYEREN
-393 TNIKSSLAY
+393 TTIKSTLAY

-415 NAPNPDPTYWKYLPS
+415 NALNPDPTYWKYLPS
-430 NFLRFPDNPDYA
+430 NFLRYPDNPDYA
-442 NAYLTEQEFLK
+442 NAYLSEQEFLK
-453 NGQLKWNELYQAN
+453 NGQVNWNELYQEN
-466 ADNGNSLY
+466 TDNGKSLY

-483 SQFSVN
+483 TQFSAN
-489 SMINTKFTDNLN
+489 SFINTKLNDNLN
-501 FNGGFSIKDL
+501 FNGGISFKNL
-511 SSKNYANMLDL
+511 RSKNYANMLDL

-534 ALGDARQNDLNN
+534 ALGNAQQNDLNN
-546 PDRTAVED
+546 PNRTVVEGD
-554 DKFQYNYTINAL
+554 TFQYNYRVNAFT
-566 VASAF
+566 ASAF
-571 AQLQG
+571 GQLQR
-576 TQRNFDYFVG
+576 TQKNLDYFVG
-586 LNVKIT
+586 LNVKNT

-616 NFMDFGIKAGATY
+616 NFMDFGLKAGATY
-629 KITGRHLLTFNGAYT
+629 KITGRHLLTLNGAYT
-644 TNAPTI
+644 TNAPSI

-663 TPDLTSEK
+663 TPDLSSEK
-671 IITGDISYVFRA
+671 IITGDVSYVFRA
-683 PKIQSRLSAYYTKFS
+683 PKIQSRLTAYYTKFS

-713 NQADFVNEIITGVDK
+713 DQADFVNEIITGVDK
-728 KNMGV
+728 KNMGA
-733 ELSFEHQILPT
+733 ELSFEYQVLPT
-744 VKLVAAGS
+744 VKLLAAGS
-752 VGQFTYSNN
+752 VGQFTYDNN
-761 PKLYLISESFS
+761 PQLYLISESFTDL
-772 NSNSNFGTAY
+772 NSNFGTAY
-782 LKNYHLSGTPQRA
+782 LKNYHISGTPQRA
-795 YNVGFEYRDPAYWF
+795 YSFTFEYRDPAYWF

-815 YLSNNYLDISPLLR
+815 YLTDNYLDISPLLR

-841 FLDDETWVEVTQEQ
+841 FLDDETGVQVTQEQ
-855 VNNLLKQEKFDA
+855 VDHLLKQEKFDPT
-867 AFLVNAVGGKSWKI
+867 FLVNAVGGKSWKI
-881 NEYYLGFFM
+881 NDYYLGFFM